1 MRPRRNMFVLSRSV
15 VVTPWTAA
23 YPWILCPWDSPGK
36 NTGVGCHF
44 IIQGIFLTQGS
55 NLCLL
60 SPALAGRFFTTA
72 LPGKPQV
79 CIKQLTNRIHGE
91 NRGESQG
98 KLGVKSSS
106 GGGWGRKFK
115 GRGSLELTGLSIFSG
130 LPLFISFIQFFF
142 LVLNPQNGL
151 TVFLTVLVRPVFNR
165 ASHCVNLCLL
175 ICSSFFSFIF

>member
-44 IIQGIFLTQGS
+44 LLQGIFLTQGS

-60 SPALAGRFFTTA
+60 SPALAGRFFITA

-130 LPLFISFIQFFF
+130 LPLFISFNS
-142 LVLNPQNGL
+142 VLFPCPQ
-151 TVFLTVLVRPVFNR
+151 PSKW
-165 ASHCVNLCLL
+165 SHS
-175 ICSSFFSFIF
+175 IPHCSSKASFQQSLTLC

>member
-1 MRPRRNMFVLSRSV
+1 MMRPRRNMFVLSRSV

-44 IIQGIFLTQGS
+44 LLQGIFLTQES

-130 LPLFISFIQFFF
+130 LPLFISFNS
-142 LVLNPQNGL
+142 VLFPCPQ
-151 TVFLTVLVRPVFNR
+151 PSKW
-165 ASHCVNLCLL
+165 SHS
-175 ICSSFFSFIF
+175 IPHCSSKASFQQSLTLC